1 MTDPKSQMVEIDG
14 AFIRHE
20 AAEAVRNFF
29 RPVFATY
36 NFVLRTSDPG
46 PRRPDTVVKP
56 DRKSQ
61 EPGSRNSSP
70 D

>member
-1 MTDPKSQMVEIDG
+1 MTDHKSQMVEIDG

-29 RPVFATY
+29 RPVVATY

-46 PRRPDTVVKP
+46 PRPVTPNLKS
-56 DRKSQ
+56 DRVGE
-61 EPGSRNSSP
+61 EPSSLSSSP

>member
-29 RPVFATY
+29 RPVVATY

-46 PRRPDTVVKP
+46 PRTPDTIVKVN
-56 DRKSQ
+56 RKGQ
-61 EPGSRNSSP
+61 GPAIQTG
-70 D
+70 